1 MNKIEHWTKLDNID
15 KIGQNGQHWKEWS
28 KLDNERNQCRNWTK
42 SKKNQCIGLRDT
54 IGSRLKKVV
63 LLICIKKSE
72 QMHKYN
78 LRGDCCN
85 NRSRARRKKQKC
97 IHQFCIFIW
106 DFTPCIFKIF
116 SSTQYSKASELLK
129 HRFVSNLIIV
139 TGTDLAVDGGYGA
152 MGPEGSKIKLG
163 LHLSFAH
170 NNVIEDMR
178 ATLVEKDTVVTAKEC

>member
-1 MNKIEHWTKLDNID
+1 
-15 KIGQNGQHWKEWS
+15 
-28 KLDNERNQCRNWTK
+28 
-42 SKKNQCIGLRDT
+42 
-54 IGSRLKKVV
+54 
-63 LLICIKKSE
+63 
-72 QMHKYN
+72 MHKYN

-152 MGPEGSKIKLG
+152 MGPEGIGESSKFAGTDYQVENDQKSLIWTFNSNFSNFLKIYLNDVLAVKLKNVMRLFKG
-163 LHLSFAH
+163 ISNYCVYLSR
-170 NNVIEDMR
+170 D
-178 ATLVEKDTVVTAKEC
+178 D